1 MKSDP
6 SKTLTVKLEGPR
18 RVCADG
24 DKAEIREMIAD
35 YPAVSPS
42 Q

>member
-1 MKSDP
+1 M
-6 SKTLTVKLEGPR
+6 KLEGPR

-24 DKAEIREMIAD
+24 DKAAIREMIAD
-35 YPAVSPS
+35 CLAVSPS